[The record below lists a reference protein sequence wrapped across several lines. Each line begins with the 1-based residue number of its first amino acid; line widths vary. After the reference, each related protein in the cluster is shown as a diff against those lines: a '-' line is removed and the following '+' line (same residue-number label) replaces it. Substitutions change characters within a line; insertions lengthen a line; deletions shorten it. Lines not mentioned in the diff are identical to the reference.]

1 MRSLECHTL
10 STFPYAKMRLL
21 AYRHAVEFPPTLD
34 SQTGDLSDPDRWAF
48 PHFREALGLEPLLR
62 AMPSPDTP
70 EGKTALRCA
79 GIILWHMVKLT
90 QATPEEAIAEARIL
104 SDKFYCHVLRKPLVK
119 FPHQDGDRLD
129 PGYRMTV
136 ALPVVATALFDTPG
150 FDHGVDTATLAALGD
165 ELAEFHDTWS
175 FGPDVRFL
183 PVKRLAQFLQ
193 AFDRAFRSA

>member
-1 MRSLECHTL
+1 MSSFR
-10 STFPYAKMRLL
+10 PAKMRLL
-21 AYRHAVEFPPTLD
+21 AYRYAVEFPSTMENPA
-34 SQTGDLSDPDRWAF
+34 GDLSDPDRWAF

-62 AMPSPDTP
+62 AMPSPDSP

-136 ALPVVATALFDTPG
+136 ALPAIATALFDAPG
-150 FDHGVDTATLAALGD
+150 FDHGVDTDTLAALGD
-165 ELAEFHDTWS
+165 ELAEFRDTWS
-175 FGPDVRFL
+175 SDPDVRFL
-183 PVKRLAQFLQ
+183 PVKYLAQFLQ
-193 AFDRAFRSA
+193 AFARALRSA